1 MQTKG
6 LSGLRQAVV
15 SQEAKVDQSG
25 ELVKILAP
33 GRTGI
38 GNLYKF
44 ADLRTTLDQRTYVYT
59 DTQTHINMYHFKL
72 CETFSYG

>member
-1 MQTKG
+1 MQTTG

-44 ADLRTTLDQRTYVYT
+44 ADLRTTLDHRTYVHT
-59 DTQTHINMYHFKL
+59 DAHKYVSF
-72 CETFSYG
+72 

>member
-25 ELVKILAP
+25 ELVKKLAP

-38 GNLYKF
+38 SNLYKF

-59 DTQTHINMYHFKL
+59 DAHKYVSF
-72 CETFSYG
+72 